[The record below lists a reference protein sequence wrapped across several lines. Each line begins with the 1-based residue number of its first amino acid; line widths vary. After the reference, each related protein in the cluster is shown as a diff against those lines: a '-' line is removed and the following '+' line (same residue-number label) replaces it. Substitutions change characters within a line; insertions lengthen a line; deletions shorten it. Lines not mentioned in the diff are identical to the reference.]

1 MDVVIPMAS
10 LLNWNITLPVQDE
23 VTLNNSIS
31 IRCRGTSG
39 AGQFELAGSNTTS
52 GVSARSLIGS
62 EIQFALINPIDPSH
76 QIYIQERYPIRDI
89 GNKCRISIQDND
101 TGIKRPNI
109 GNLFAAV
116 FLLPPVSGRGQSR
129 QTDSDEL
136 SKATYWIDEIDCSA
150 HQDSG
155 RTWVLH
161 PQQFILA
168 RNSEACIF
176 DFKDRLL
183 HIIALC
189 NTCRKV
195 PQTNGELSGLLDYFW
210 QATMGYGILRATVA
224 GQLRDTIMQC
234 LAEYDKSY
242 DGEKDPLPYLEELFH
257 VHETSPKTIKQPLH
271 EPLNLIYFG
280 APGTGKSH
288 QLNKLA
294 KNYFDKNH
302 IRRVTFYPDYTYSQ
316 FVGSFRPYS
325 ENDKIGY
332 GYTPGPF
339 LQTYLDASL
348 HPNENYLIIIEELNR
363 ANPAAVF
370 GDVFQLLDRDSS
382 GASEYSVAVPI
393 EMSKCIKSA
402 LDNLDVD
409 ERNNIADYFDPDL
422 DFTDFSDS
430 FLRDLSLPPNMY
442 IWATMNSADQGVF
455 PMDTAFKRRW
465 DFRYMGIDSGENDS
479 MKDYDNK
486 SINDF
491 VVTVGRKSLRWNNLR
506 KAINKLMRE
515 AGINEDK
522 LLGPF
527 FLSPSALSDEPLP
540 DDGQQTV
547 FSSAFKDKVLLYL
560 YEDAGKMRR
569 PKLFAKADASYSE
582 LCAIFDNSGVAVFS
596 GDLDQSGLFFDAS
609 AGDPDSSDSE

>member
-1 MDVVIPMAS
+1 M
-10 LLNWNITLPVQDE
+10 
-23 VTLNNSIS
+23 
-31 IRCRGTSG
+31 
-39 AGQFELAGSNTTS
+39 
-52 GVSARSLIGS
+52 
-62 EIQFALINPIDPSH
+62 
-76 QIYIQERYPIRDI
+76 
-89 GNKCRISIQDND
+89 
-101 TGIKRPNI
+101 
-109 GNLFAAV
+109 
-116 FLLPPVSGRGQSR
+116 
-129 QTDSDEL
+129 
-136 SKATYWIDEIDCSA
+136 
-150 HQDSG
+150 
-155 RTWVLH
+155 
-161 PQQFILA
+161 
-168 RNSEACIF
+168 
-176 DFKDRLL
+176 
-183 HIIALC
+183 
-189 NTCRKV
+189 
-195 PQTNGELSGLLDYFW
+195 
-210 QATMGYGILRATVA
+210 
-224 GQLRDTIMQC
+224 
-234 LAEYDKSY
+234 
-242 DGEKDPLPYLEELFH
+242 
-257 VHETSPKTIKQPLH
+257 
-271 EPLNLIYFG
+271 NLIYFG